1 MQESKLTYVL
11 REILTQPTISQRE
24 LAKICSLSLGS
35 VNALLKYA
43 LAEKLLYKADNT
55 LLVSDAGLA
64 ILQRHKVEQAIILAA
79 GFGSRFVPLSFDTPK
94 GLLKVYN
101 ERMVERQIKH
111 LHEVGI
117 YDITIVVGY
126 LKEKFEYLIDKY
138 GVKLLYNPE
147 YSTKNTIATIYHA
160 RHLLYNK
167 NTYILSSD
175 NWIRRNMYHA
185 YEPHAWYSSVFMTGE
200 TGEYVLHTKANGSIR
215 SVEVGGHDAYVMYG
229 SVYFDRSFAD
239 AFLPILEEYYHK
251 PGSANMYW
259 EDVLKEIL
267 DKKLPF
273 NSSIYINVQE
283 SDNVYEFENLEEL
296 RAFDEYYNHTSDNEA
311 MHLISQV
318 FDVSEDKIHG
328 LRCLKSGMT
337 NKSFIF
343 YIGSNA
349 YICRIPGK
357 GTERLIDRQSEYKTY
372 QLIGNLDIS
381 EEIIYFDKASG
392 YKIARFYEHSRN
404 GDFHNIEDIKSCIPI
419 IRRLHHAD
427 IQADYRFDIFAK
439 IAFYENLCLE
449 SGGIPFD
456 DYDMVK
462 KNIMSLQTF
471 LEPFHRKECFCH
483 IDSVQDNFIF
493 TDDGIRL
500 IDWEYA
506 SMADPIL
513 DLAMLSIYS
522 YYDRNMADTVLDLYF
537 DGQTDE
543 SDRQIFYAYIAI
555 SGFLWTLWAIYKSN
569 LGESFGDYTLKMYRY
584 AKDFFRLLS

>member
-1 MQESKLTYVL
+1 MQEHKLIYVL
-11 REILTQPTISQRE
+11 REILIHPTISQRE
-24 LAKICSLSLGS
+24 LAKVSRLSLGS
-35 VNALLKYA
+35 INALLKYG
-43 LAEKLLYKADNT
+43 LSTNLLYKKDNA
-55 LLVSDAGLA
+55 LRLSNEGLS
-64 ILQRHKVEQAIILAA
+64 ILNRYKVDQALILAA

-111 LHEVGI
+111 LQEAGI

-147 YSTKNTIATIYHA
+147 YSTKNTIATVYHA

-175 NWIRRNMYHA
+175 NWIRHNMYHT
-185 YEPHAWYSSVFMTGE
+185 YEPHSWYSSVFMEGK
-200 TGEYVLHTKANGSIR
+200 TGEYVLHTKANGNIKSI
-215 SVEVGGHDAYVMYG
+215 EVGGRDAYVMYG
-229 SVYFDRSFAD
+229 SVYFDRDFAN

-251 PGSANMYW
+251 PGSAGMYW
-259 EDVLKEIL
+259 EDVWKEIL

-273 NSSIYINVQE
+273 DSSMYINIQD

-311 MHLISQV
+311 MHLISKV
-318 FDVSEDKIHG
+318 FHVSEDKIHG

-343 YIGSNA
+343 YIGSDS

-357 GTERLIDRQSEYKTY
+357 GTEKLIDRQSEYQTY
-372 QLIGNLDIS
+372 QLIKDLGIS
-381 EEIIYFDKASG
+381 EEIIYFDKESG
-392 YKIARFYEHSRN
+392 YKIAKFYENSKN
-404 GDFHNIEDIKSCIPI
+404 GDFYNIEDIKSCIPI
-419 IRRLHHAD
+419 IQRLHHSD
-427 IQADYRFDIFAK
+427 IQADYRFDIFKK
-439 IAFYENLCLE
+439 IEFYENLCLE

-462 KNIMSLQTF
+462 ENIMSLQIF
-471 LEPFHRKECFCH
+471 LENFHRQECFCH

-493 TDDGIRL
+493 TEEGIKL

-522 YYDRNMADTVLDLYF
+522 YYDKEMADNILDLYF
-537 DGQTDE
+537 DGQVDTSE
-543 SDRQIFYAYIAI
+543 RQVFYAYIAI

-584 AKDFFRLLS
+584 AKDFFKLLF